1 MTNETENA
9 STGGQESNFDV
20 LTFIEEL
27 FTGGGRKIS
36 TAFLSTSQGLGYFKF
51 SIHIMIVFFSVPCKI
66 FLQYL
71 YSTNVFH

>member
-36 TAFLSTSQGLGYFKF
+36 TASLSTSHRLG
-51 SIHIMIVFFSVPCKI
+51 
-66 FLQYL
+66 
-71 YSTNVFH
+71 